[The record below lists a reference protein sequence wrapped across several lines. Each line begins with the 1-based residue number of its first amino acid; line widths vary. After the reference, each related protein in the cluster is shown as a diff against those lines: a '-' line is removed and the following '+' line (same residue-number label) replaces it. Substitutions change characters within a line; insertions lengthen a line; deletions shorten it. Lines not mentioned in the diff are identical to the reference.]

1 MGNIA
6 MEIGSSRNT
15 AREATVLREANS
27 GAWWTGHWCTVRTGE
42 VVALVL
48 RCHVP
53 SSYTQTYQPALPV
66 SDRPGKVETPCPPNL
81 ARHLGVGFMPPCAQ
95 LVQCM
100 NPRNPVATISAVGSP
115 PPRPLWVPTEAAGR
129 KGPSSAFVTSTV
141 LRCPPVSAHCNRRPS
156 LRGVRK
162 LFLSKAFQPRQSAL
176 RNNRHS

>member
-100 NPRNPVATISAVGSP
+100 NPRNPVATISAVGPLP
-115 PPRPLWVPTEAAGR
+115 PPAMGPDRSSRPQRTEFR
-129 KGPSSAFVTSTV
+129 LCNFYRSTLPSR
-141 LRCPPVSAHCNRRPS
+141 LRS
-156 LRGVRK
+156 L
-162 LFLSKAFQPRQSAL
+162 
-176 RNNRHS
+176 